1 AKPELP
7 EAAEEPMI
15 IEFNFAEWPIMQVN
29 ISGDYSLVRLKQVAE
44 ELQDQLEQIPSVL
57 DVTLSGGLER

>member
-1 AKPELP
+1 
-7 EAAEEPMI
+7 MI